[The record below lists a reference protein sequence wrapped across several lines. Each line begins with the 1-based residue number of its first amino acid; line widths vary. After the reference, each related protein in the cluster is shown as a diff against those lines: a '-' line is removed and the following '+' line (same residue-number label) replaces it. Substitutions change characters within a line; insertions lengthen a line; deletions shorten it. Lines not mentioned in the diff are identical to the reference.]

1 MKRDFLTHL
10 EAYGLQEK
18 MLPLTLVTK
27 EYQDLAAALAQIFIH
42 ALQDISDDNSKEIAD
57 HMTSHWHKAI
67 KGPFDVNYAGEASV
81 IGCLFE
87 RLHIPQ
93 STIII
98 AYNSVLSQI
107 SSVLGHGKITFLRK
121 SSKQVRYANIL
132 RSIILFD
139 LDVCL
144 MVRGKGAG
152 QAQFRRKMNELAA
165 SLQQELQT
173 TMGTIEAQSSD
184 MRHVSTRMQETAA
197 RLSHHSG
204 AVSDASEHATKN
216 VETVAGAADTL
227 VSSSHEV
234 THQVEESSTVT
245 QQAVTESDRAS
256 TIVRGLL
263 SAAERISEVGILI
276 NDIAGK
282 TNLLALNATIEA
294 ARAGESGKG
303 FAVVASEVKL
313 LASQTAQATEEV
325 SKHAGG
331 IQDRTQEAVTAIRNI
346 GETICR
352 IDEIAA
358 EISGSMS
365 RQGTA
370 TSEISQ
376 SAMDAA
382 LDTGEVSANIAELS
396 QEAGSTTN
404 LAETVQKISDD
415 VFKEIVGLQERMGD
429 ILHRSVI
436 GDRRRFSRANCDWM
450 VKAAL
455 SGQEK
460 QDIQMADLS
469 RGGARLQTEVFT
481 VGQDI
486 DLKFPGDDTIWHAK
500 VLRISP
506 GHAHLEFSCPP
517 EQADRLVYWIDQLAQ
532 RLGWEGNTEL
542 TSAAARV
549 S

>member
-1 MKRDFLTHL
+1 MYRKYLIDSN
-10 EAYGLQEK
+10 YG
-18 MLPLTLVTK
+18 
-27 EYQDLAAALAQIFIH
+27 
-42 ALQDISDDNSKEIAD
+42 S
-57 HMTSHWHKAI
+57 
-67 KGPFDVNYAGEASV
+67 EASV
-81 IGCLFE
+81 IGCLLE
-87 RLHIPQ
+87 RSQIPQ
-93 STIII
+93 SKII
-98 AYNSVLSQI
+98 AAYNQVLTGVSAA
-107 SSVLGHGKITFLRK
+107 LRMTK
-121 SSKQVRYANIL
+121 SNMFVHRGRRYRHAKIL
-132 RSIILFD
+132 RNVILFD
-139 LDVCL
+139 LDVSL

-152 QAQFRRKMNELAA
+152 QAQFRQKMNQLASA
-165 SLQQELQT
+165 LQQELQT
-173 TMGTIEAQSSD
+173 TMATIETQSSD
-184 MRHVSTRMQETAA
+184 MQRVSSRMRETST

-234 THQVEESSTVT
+234 THQVEESSMVT

-263 SAAERISEVGILI
+263 SAAERISEVGVLI

-294 ARAGESGKG
+294 ARAGEAGKG
-303 FAVVASEVKL
+303 FAVVASEVKT

-325 SKHAGG
+325 SKHAVG
-331 IQDRTQEAVTAIRNI
+331 IQDRTQEAVMAIQNI

-358 EISGSMS
+358 EITSSMS
-365 RQGTA
+365 RQGSA

-404 LAETVQKISDD
+404 LAETVQNISDD
-415 VFKEIVGLQERMGD
+415 VYAEIRGLQERMGD

-436 GDRRRFSRANCDWM
+436 GDRRRFSRANSDWK
-450 VKAAL
+450 VDIGL
-455 SGQEK
+455 RGQSR
-460 QDIQMADLS
+460 QQVGLADLS
-469 RGGARLQTEVFT
+469 RGGARIKIETLS
-481 VGQDI
+481 VGQEV
-486 DLKFPGDDTIWHAK
+486 DLCLHVDEIVWEAI
-500 VLRISP
+500 VVRVSP
-506 GHAHLEFSCPP
+506 GHAHLEFSCQP
-517 EQADRLVYWIDQLAQ
+517 EQADRLVYWIDRLAQ

-549 S
+549 